1 MLFLSGAAIPHEQ
14 FPHWLDTLG
23 STLPLAQF
31 VDPLVD
37 LWTGKPLIQELGHAL
52 YLVVLAA
59 GATTATAVLRRHRDY

>member
-1 MLFLSGAAIPHEQ
+1 LLFLSGAAIPHEQ